1 MQTER
6 REHFPIQADRYWQD
20 LCLNLDFQEPLFREA
35 LGCEAIEVVR
45 NEGSYGAGLHRHLRF
60 VKASN
65 APAALRKVLGEKVT
79 VEEIGEFD
87 PHHQRWS
94 FRILPGVMA
103 DKLSIEGTIALE
115 DGGNRS
121 VVEVVHQ
128 TFACS
133 LFGIGGLVERF
144 IAMSLEEG
152 ERARARYTQTY
163 IREKNSRA
171 HASKWK

>member
-6 REHFPIQADRYWQD
+6 REQFPIPADRYWQD
-20 LCLNLDFQEPLFREA
+20 LCLNLDFQERLFREG
-35 LGCEAIEVVR
+35 LGCETIEVVR
-45 NEGSYGAGLHRHLRF
+45 NEGSYGVGLHRHLRF

-103 DKLSIEGTIALE
+103 DKLAIEGTITLE
-115 DGGNRS
+115 DGGNGS
-121 VVEVVHQ
+121 VVEVVQQ
-128 TFACS
+128 TFVCS

-144 IAMSLEEG
+144 IAKSLEEG
-152 ERARARYTQTY
+152 ERARARYAQTY
-163 IREKNSRA
+163 IREKTQRDQGSRP
-171 HASKWK
+171 K